1 MIVNTSS
8 KFQREFSE
16 VVKNVMLPSLLS
28 YIAKPLV
35 FFKPIRT
42 NVFPEQ
48 WEAGDY
54 LVRMYLFYFIPF
66 GEQTIRIELLKSKV
80 EDEFILRD
88 NGFGTL
94 IKKWDHWIFIK
105 KTDETGQIIY
115 TDRVD
120 IDAGILTPF
129 IWIYAF
135 TFYHWRQYRWRK
147 LIRRNFKDLN
157 LKKRN
162 SFK

>member
-80 EDEFILRD
+80 EIPNTTGDPKNFISKIRSYISKD
-88 NGFGTL
+88 VPSNFQSFYTSES
-94 IKKWDHWIFIK
+94 IFN
-105 KTDETGQIIY
+105 D
-115 TDRVD
+115 
-120 IDAGILTPF
+120 
-129 IWIYAF
+129 
-135 TFYHWRQYRWRK
+135 
-147 LIRRNFKDLN
+147 
-157 LKKRN
+157 N
-162 SFK
+162 SFSAYSTIFFGN